1 MILECADLMIHQ
13 GREEE
18 FERAMVHGQA
28 ILSQADGCHS
38 VKLVG
43 GVERP
48 SRYLLLLE
56 WTSVEHHVAFTKTE
70 AFGEF
75 RTLAGPFFSGKPAM
89 EHFRPIS

>member
-1 MILECADLMIHQ
+1 MILECAELMIHP

-18 FERAMVHGQA
+18 FERAMVRGQV

-38 VKLVG
+38 VKLVR

-48 SRYLLLLE
+48 GRYLLLLE

-70 AFGEF
+70 VFGEF
-75 RTLAGPFFSGKPAM
+75 RALAGPFFAEKPAM
-89 EHFRPIS
+89 EHFRPIH

>member
-1 MILECADLMIHQ
+1 MILECAELEIQ
-13 GREEE
+13 PGREEE
-18 FERAMVHGQA
+18 FERAMVRGHA

-38 VKLVG
+38 AKLVR

-70 AFGEF
+70 VFGEF
-75 RTLAGPFFSGKPAM
+75 RSLAGPFFSGKPAM
-89 EHFRPIS
+89 EHFRPII